1 MDLFIALFAAVL
13 VAVMLEA
20 VGWARRRHAAA
31 EGADAEPTSARER
44 SVERTLLR
52 LAAAVFAGFVLG
64 GVTAGM
70 LERGLGVEA
79 IELFTWRAN
88 ALIAAWTGVVW
99 WYLVRRAPF

>member
-1 MDLFIALFAAVL
+1 MTDLFIALFAAVL
-13 VAVMLEA
+13 VAVVLEA
-20 VGWARRRHAAA
+20 VGWARRRRTTA
-31 EGADAEPTSARER
+31 EDAEVTNPREQT
-44 SVERTLLR
+44 VERTLLR

-70 LERGLGVEA
+70 LERGLEVEA